1 MESIF
6 NNHIKE
12 ALEYAHRLEVLGEK
26 KSSEALCLKLVKK
39 EASYH
44 GVDLLEMFY
53 GKNIYSSIHGVSDAA
68 KCIFIIKC
76 AADAYDVISARK
88 SVNSSILPWSND
100 GDCNNY
106 VGDNNSINYIT
117 TTAFSTLEGILH
129 HSLHEKLFILLS
141 DILICEK

>member
-1 MESIF
+1 
-6 NNHIKE
+6 
-12 ALEYAHRLEVLGEK
+12 
-26 KSSEALCLKLVKK
+26 VKK

-100 GDCNNY
+100 GDCNPIIKTCFTWLCRRGRVIENGDVGVFNKLIICFKGSEVLSYRVASRLRNY
-106 VGDNNSINYIT
+106 G
-117 TTAFSTLEGILH
+117 
-129 HSLHEKLFILLS
+129 LS
-141 DILICEK
+141 DIIIQLVSGRISIKENGELS